1 MYLSFCLPLL
11 SELFLRLSHRTQF
24 FILAATPCFETNRW
38 LKRYLKYKS
47 FISNFQAALVE
58 VVQQVEGKKPHT
70 EKTHLGNPI
79 KRAKWHLGIRS
90 QSRPQDIMN
99 EVYRAMKTLDYVS
112 RQS

>member
-1 MYLSFCLPLL
+1 MTTLKSFCCL
-11 SELFLRLSHRTQF
+11 
-24 FILAATPCFETNRW
+24 
-38 LKRYLKYKS
+38 KS
-47 FISNFQAALVE
+47 FNPSLALVE

-112 RQS
+112 KNTLESLPFET